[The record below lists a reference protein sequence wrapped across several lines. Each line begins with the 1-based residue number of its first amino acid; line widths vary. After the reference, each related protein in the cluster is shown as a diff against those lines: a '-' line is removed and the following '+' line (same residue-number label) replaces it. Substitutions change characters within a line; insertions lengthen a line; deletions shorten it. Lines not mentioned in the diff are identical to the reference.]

1 LKVTIAPN
9 PVSDDLTIRFE
20 DPSLTFKSSD
30 FISVLDALGKE
41 IYRTNLTDKT
51 LHIHTSDWSAGVYI
65 IHANINN
72 RKVGLQKVVKMDK

>member
-9 PVSDDLTIRFE
+9 PVSDELTIRFE
-20 DPSLTFKSSD
+20 EPSLSFKTGD

-41 IYRTNLTDKT
+41 VYRTNLMDKT
-51 LHIHTSDWSAGVYI
+51 LHINTSDWSAGIYI